1 MCQKRGN
8 KNNGNAT
15 KPIHIKIIDQ
25 TGVISYFRGGFTAK
39 PENEAYT
46 MSAVNL
52 IQYSSN
58 KIQFQQTE
66 QKFNSDIKD

>member
-1 MCQKRGN
+1 MIKPSIICQKRGN
-8 KNNGNAT
+8 KNNGNAK

-39 PENEAYT
+39 PENEAYK

-52 IQYSSN
+52 I
-58 KIQFQQTE
+58 
-66 QKFNSDIKD
+66 